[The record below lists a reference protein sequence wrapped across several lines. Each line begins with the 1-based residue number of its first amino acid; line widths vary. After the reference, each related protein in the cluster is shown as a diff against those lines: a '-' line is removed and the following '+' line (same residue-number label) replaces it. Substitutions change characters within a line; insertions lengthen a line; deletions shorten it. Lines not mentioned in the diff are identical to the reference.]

1 MKRSVLI
8 LALVLASPLCF
19 AQEAPNPFTSQNTRP
34 RTGVFT
40 TITSGTSA
48 FIFSVMAPVQK
59 MLNESLASMTRA
71 LKGSRSLGGLLLVA
85 ALALAYGIFHAA
97 GPGHGKTIVSSFLLA
112 NEGKIRESFIIGYLV
127 AAVHALSALTVV
139 LVLYYVIRGIFATGV
154 EQANY
159 WIQLVTFAVITVI
172 GAVMLVRRA
181 AGKGHHHHGAA
192 THHHGA
198 HVDGIEAHEHGA
210 EAHEHGAGDQPHGL
224 SLRNLLGIALPA
236 GVIPCPGAVAV
247 VLFALS
253 LHMLA
258 VSILAV
264 SSISVGMGTTISA
277 TGAVVILVKRGA
289 LRAVAGAHEKRD
301 ARFRRVIEIA
311 GAAILFL
318 FGLVFF
324 LAQL

>member
-1 MKRSVLI
+1 MKRPALF
-8 LALVLASPLCF
+8 LAALLTAVTCF
-19 AQEAPNPFTSQNTRP
+19 AQEAPNPFTARDTRP
-34 RTGVFT
+34 PSGVFT
-40 TITSGTSA
+40 SLTSGASA

-71 LKGSRSLGGLLLVA
+71 LKGSQSLGGLLLVA

-112 NEGKIRESFIIGYLV
+112 NDGKIRQSFIIGYLV
-127 AAVHALSALTVV
+127 AAVHALSALAVV
-139 LVLYYVIRGIFATGV
+139 LVLYYLIRGIFATGV
-154 EQANY
+154 EQANH
-159 WIQLVTFAVITVI
+159 WIQLVTFAVITAI
-172 GAVMLVRRA
+172 GAVMLVRRSLGRA
-181 AGKGHHHHGAA
+181 HSHAHHDHG
-192 THHHGA
+192 
-198 HVDGIEAHEHGA
+198 EHDHPPGPGN
-210 EAHEHGAGDQPHGL
+210 EL
-224 SLRNLLGIALPA
+224 TMRNLLGIALPA

-264 SSISVGMGTTISA
+264 SSISLGMGTTISA

-289 LRAVAGAHEKRD
+289 IKAVAGAHEKRD
-301 ARFRRVIEIA
+301 AKIRRIIEIA

>member
-1 MKRSVLI
+1 MKRSL
-8 LALVLASPLCF
+8 LVLALMLAPLLCF

-40 TITSGTSA
+40 TLTSGVSA
-48 FIFSVMAPVQK
+48 FIFSVMAPVQR
-59 MLNESLASMTRA
+59 MLNESLARMTRA
-71 LKGSRSLGGLLLVA
+71 LKGSHSPAGLLLVV

-112 NEGKIRESFIIGYLV
+112 NEGKIRQSFIIGYLV
-127 AAVHALSALTVV
+127 AAVHALSALAVV

-154 EQANY
+154 EQANH
-159 WIQLVTFAVITVI
+159 WIQLVTFAVITAI
-172 GAVMLVRRA
+172 GAVMLIGRSL
-181 AGKGHHHHGAA
+181 GKGHSH
-192 THHHGA
+192 A
-198 HVDGIEAHEHGA
+198 HLHVHEDADHTGHDHREAQHV
-210 EAHEHGAGDQPHGL
+210 GL
-224 SLRNLLGIALPA
+224 TMRNLMGIALPA

-264 SSISVGMGTTISA
+264 SSISIGMGTTISA
-277 TGAVVILVKRGA
+277 TGAIVILVKRGA
-289 LRAVAGAHEKRD
+289 IKAVAGAHEERD
-301 ARFRRVIEIA
+301 SKVRKIIEVA

>member
-1 MKRSVLI
+1 MKRSAFF

-19 AQEAPNPFTSQNTRP
+19 AQEVPNPFTAQNTRP
-34 RTGVFT
+34 RTGLFT
-40 TITSGTSA
+40 EITSGATSLL
-48 FIFSVMAPVQK
+48 FSVMAPVQK

-71 LKGSRSLGGLLLVA
+71 LQGSRSLGGLLLVA
-85 ALALAYGIFHAA
+85 LLALAYGIFHAA

-112 NEGKIRESFIIGYLV
+112 NEGNIRQSFIIGYLV
-127 AAVHALSALTVV
+127 AIVHALSALTVV
-139 LVLYYVIRGIFATGV
+139 LVLYYLIRGIFATGV
-154 EQANY
+154 EQANHY
-159 WIQLVTFAVITVI
+159 IQLVTFAVITAI
-172 GAVMLVRRA
+172 GAVMLVRRSM
-181 AGKGHHHHGAA
+181 GKTHTHGHHHEHPEPDHAQGP
-192 THHHGA
+192 
-198 HVDGIEAHEHGA
+198 EA
-210 EAHEHGAGDQPHGL
+210 GL
-224 SLRNLLGIALPA
+224 TMRNLLGIAIPA

-264 SSISVGMGTTISA
+264 SSISLGMGTTISA
-277 TGAVVILVKRGA
+277 TGAVVIMVKRGA
-289 LRAVAGAHEKRD
+289 IRAVAGTHEERD
-301 ARFRRVIEIA
+301 TKIRRAVEIG

>member
-1 MKRSVLI
+1 MRRLFFVF
-8 LALVLASPLCF
+8 ALVLASFLCF

-40 TITSGTSA
+40 TLTSGFSA
-48 FIFSVMAPVQK
+48 FIFSVMAPVQR
-59 MLNESLASMTRA
+59 MLNESLARMTRA
-71 LKGSRSLGGLLLVA
+71 LKGSHSLAGLLLVA

-112 NEGKIRESFIIGYLV
+112 NEGKIRQSFIIGYLV
-127 AAVHALSALTVV
+127 AAVHALSALAVV
-139 LVLYYVIRGIFATGV
+139 LVLYYLIRGIFATGV
-154 EQANY
+154 EQANH
-159 WIQLVTFAVITVI
+159 WIQLVTFAVITAI
-172 GAVMLVRRA
+172 GAVMLVRRSL
-181 AGKGHHHHGAA
+181 GKGHSHAHHHDRALGDPGD
-192 THHHGA
+192 HDHG
-198 HVDGIEAHEHGA
+198 ET
-210 EAHEHGAGDQPHGL
+210 QRNGL
-224 SLRNLLGIALPA
+224 TMRNLLGIALPA

-253 LHMLA
+253 LHMVA
-258 VSILAV
+258 VSVLAV

-277 TGAVVILVKRGA
+277 TGALVILVKRGA
-289 LRAVAGAHEKRD
+289 IKAVAGAREERD
-301 ARFRRVIEIA
+301 TRMRKVIEIA

>member
-1 MKRSVLI
+1 MKLS
-8 LALVLASPLCF
+8 ALVLVLVLAASGCF
-19 AQEAPNPFTSQNTRP
+19 AQEAPNPFTSRNTRP
-34 RTGVFT
+34 RTTIFT
-40 TITSGTSA
+40 QVTSGVTA
-48 FIFSVMAPVQK
+48 FLFSVMAPVQK
-59 MLNESLASMTRA
+59 MLNDSLASMTRA
-71 LKGSRSLGGLLLVA
+71 LKGSRSLSGLLLVV

-112 NEGKIRESFIIGYLV
+112 NEGKIRQSFIIGYLV

-139 LVLYYVIRGIFATGV
+139 LVLYYLIRGIFATGV
-154 EQANY
+154 EQANHY
-159 WIQLVTFAVITVI
+159 IQLVTFAVITVI
-172 GAVMLVRRA
+172 GGVMLVRRSL
-181 AGKGHHHHGAA
+181 GKGHS
-192 THHHGA
+192 
-198 HVDGIEAHEHGA
+198 
-210 EAHEHGAGDQPHGL
+210 HGL
-224 SLRNLLGIALPA
+224 GTHAHDEHDHETQPGAQGGAKRGLTMRNLLGIAVPA

-277 TGAVVILVKRGA
+277 TGALVILVKRGA
-289 LRAVAGAHEKRD
+289 IRAVAGARNEARD
-301 ARFRRVIEIA
+301 LKIRRVVEIL

-324 LAQL
+324 LAQI

>member
-1 MKRSVLI
+1 MKRSVLV
-8 LALVLASPLCF
+8 LALFLASSVCF
-19 AQEAPNPFTSQNTRP
+19 AQEAPNPFTAHNTRP

-40 TITSGTSA
+40 TITSGAFA
-48 FIFSVMAPVQK
+48 FIFSVMAPVQQ

-85 ALALAYGIFHAA
+85 VLGLAYGIFHAA

-112 NEGKIRESFIIGYLV
+112 NEGRIRESFIIGYLV

-139 LVLYYVIRGIFATGV
+139 LILYYLIRGIFATGV
-154 EQANY
+154 EQANHL
-159 WIQLVTFAVITVI
+159 IQLVTFAVITVI

-181 AGKGHHHHGAA
+181 MGKGHHHHPPDVEPRQ
-192 THHHGA
+192 HR
-198 HVDGIEAHEHGA
+198 DKEP
-210 EAHEHGAGDQPHGL
+210 PHGL
-224 SLRNLLGIALPA
+224 SLRSLLGIALPA
-236 GVIPCPGAVAV
+236 GIIPCPGAVAV

-253 LHMLA
+253 LNMLA

-277 TGAVVILVKRGA
+277 TGVVVILVKRGA
-289 LRAVAGAHEKRD
+289 IRAVAGAHEERD
-301 ARFRRVIEIA
+301 PRIRRVIEIA
-311 GAAILFL
+311 GATILFL

>member
-1 MKRSVLI
+1 MKLSALL

-19 AQEAPNPFTSQNTRP
+19 GQEVPNPFTSQNTRP

-40 TITSGTSA
+40 TITSGATA
-48 FIFSVMAPVQK
+48 FLFSVMAPVQR

-112 NEGKIRESFIIGYLV
+112 NEGNIRQSFIIGYLV

-139 LVLYYVIRGIFATGV
+139 LVLYYLIRGIFATGV
-154 EQANY
+154 EQANH
-159 WIQLVTFAVITVI
+159 WIQLVTFAVITAI
-172 GAVMLVRRA
+172 GAVMLVRRSM
-181 AGKGHHHHGAA
+181 GKMHTHSHHHEHAGSEHPRHDHAQ
-192 THHHGA
+192 GP
-198 HVDGIEAHEHGA
+198 EA
-210 EAHEHGAGDQPHGL
+210 GL
-224 SLRNLLGIALPA
+224 TMRNLLGIALPA

-264 SSISVGMGTTISA
+264 SSISLGMGTTISA

-289 LRAVAGAHEKRD
+289 IRAVAGAHEERD
-301 ARFRRVIEIA
+301 MMIRRVVEIA

>member
-1 MKRSVLI
+1 MRRAVI
-8 LALVLASPLCF
+8 VLALVLASPLCF
-19 AQEAPNPFTSQNTRP
+19 AQEAPNPFTSQNTRS

-40 TITSGTSA
+40 TLTSGLSA

-59 MLNESLASMTRA
+59 MLNESLARMTRA
-71 LKGSRSLGGLLLVA
+71 LKGSHSLSGLLFVVL
-85 ALALAYGIFHAA
+85 LALAYGIFHAA

-112 NEGKIRESFIIGYLV
+112 NEGKISQSFIIGYLV
-127 AAVHALSALTVV
+127 AAVHALSALAVV
-139 LVLYYVIRGIFATGV
+139 LILYYLIRGIFATGV
-154 EQANY
+154 EQANH
-159 WIQLVTFAVITVI
+159 WIQLVTFAVITLI
-172 GAVMLVRRA
+172 GAVMLVRRSM
-181 AGKGHHHHGAA
+181 GKTHSHSHHHGH
-192 THHHGA
+192 THGDHGEEQR
-198 HVDGIEAHEHGA
+198 DK
-210 EAHEHGAGDQPHGL
+210 L
-224 SLRNLLGIALPA
+224 TMRNLLGIALPA

-277 TGAVVILVKRGA
+277 TGAMVILVKKGA
-289 LRAVAGAHEKRD
+289 IKAVAGAHEERD
-301 ARFRRVIEIA
+301 AKVRKIIEIA

-324 LAQL
+324 FAQL

>member
-1 MKRSVLI
+1 
-8 LALVLASPLCF
+8 
-19 AQEAPNPFTSQNTRP
+19 
-34 RTGVFT
+34 
-40 TITSGTSA
+40 
-48 FIFSVMAPVQK
+48 MAPVQK
-59 MLNESLASMTRA
+59 VLNESLARMTRA
-71 LKGSRSLGGLLLVA
+71 LKGSHSPSGLLFVA
-85 ALALAYGIFHAA
+85 LLALAYGIFHAA

-112 NEGKIRESFIIGYLV
+112 NDGKIRQSFVIGYLV

-139 LVLYYVIRGIFATGV
+139 LVLYYLIRGFFATGV
-154 EQANY
+154 EQANH
-159 WIQLVTFAVITVI
+159 WIQLVTFAVITLI

-181 AGKGHHHHGAA
+181 TGRGHEHLHHHGEHDHA
-192 THHHGA
+192 HGP
-198 HVDGIEAHEHGA
+198 EN
-210 EAHEHGAGDQPHGL
+210 GL
-224 SLRNLLGIALPA
+224 TMKSLLGIALPA

-277 TGAVVILVKRGA
+277 TGALVLLVKKGA
-289 LRAVAGAHEKRD
+289 IRAVAGTHEERD
-301 ARFRRVIEIA
+301 SKIRRVVEIA

-324 LAQL
+324 LAQV

>member
-1 MKRSVLI
+1 MKRPALF
-8 LALVLASPLCF
+8 LAALLTAVTCF
-19 AQEAPNPFTSQNTRP
+19 AQEAPNPFTARDTRP
-34 RTGVFT
+34 PSGVFT
-40 TITSGTSA
+40 SLTSGASA

-71 LKGSRSLGGLLLVA
+71 LKGSQSLGGLLLVA

-112 NEGKIRESFIIGYLV
+112 NDGKIRQSFIIGYLV
-127 AAVHALSALTVV
+127 AAVHALSALAVV
-139 LVLYYVIRGIFATGV
+139 LVLYYLIRGIFATGV
-154 EQANY
+154 EQANH
-159 WIQLVTFAVITVI
+159 WIQLVTFAVITAI
-172 GAVMLVRRA
+172 GAVMLVRRSL
-181 AGKGHHHHGAA
+181 GK
-192 THHHGA
+192 A
-198 HVDGIEAHEHGA
+198 HSHDHAEHDHPGPGN
-210 EAHEHGAGDQPHGL
+210 EL
-224 SLRNLLGIALPA
+224 TMKNLLGIALPA

-264 SSISVGMGTTISA
+264 SSISLGMGTTISA

-289 LRAVAGAHEKRD
+289 IKAVAGAHEERD
-301 ARFRRVIEIA
+301 AKIRRIIEVA

>member
-154 EQANY
+154 EQANH

-181 AGKGHHHHGAA
+181 AGKGHHHHA
-192 THHHGA
+192 GA
-198 HVDGIEAHEHGA
+198 HMRGA
-210 EAHEHGAGDQPHGL
+210 EDGTEDHEHGAGDQHARAAHGRAAARAQPEEPPGDCAARRCD
-224 SLRNLLGIALPA
+224 SLPGRRGRCPVRAFASHACREHPG
-236 GVIPCPGAVAV
+236 GVIYLGWNG
-247 VLFALS
+247 
-253 LHMLA
+253 HDDQRDG
-258 VSILAV
+258 
-264 SSISVGMGTTISA
+264 SSCDSREEGRSPR
-277 TGAVVILVKRGA
+277 RGGRSRKA
-289 LRAVAGAHEKRD
+289 
-301 ARFRRVIEIA
+301 
-311 GAAILFL
+311 
-318 FGLVFF
+318 
-324 LAQL
+324 

>member
-1 MKRSVLI
+1 MKRLLLI
-8 LALVLASPLCF
+8 LALALASPLCF
-19 AQEAPNPFTSQNTRP
+19 AQEAPNPFTSQNTGP

-40 TITSGTSA
+40 ALTSGFSA
-48 FIFSVMAPVQK
+48 FIFSVMAPVQR
-59 MLNESLASMTRA
+59 MLNESLARMTRA
-71 LKGSRSLGGLLLVA
+71 LKGSHSLPGLFFVVV
-85 ALALAYGIFHAA
+85 LALAYGIFHAA

-112 NEGKIRESFIIGYLV
+112 NEGKIGQSFIIGYLV
-127 AAVHALSALTVV
+127 AAVHALSALAVV
-139 LVLYYVIRGIFATGV
+139 LVLYYLIRGIFATGV
-154 EQANY
+154 EQANH
-159 WIQLVTFAVITVI
+159 WIQLVTFAVITAI
-172 GAVMLVRRA
+172 GAVMLVRRSLGKSHSHA
-181 AGKGHHHHGAA
+181 HGHVPHEGHDHGRPPAG
-192 THHHGA
+192 
-198 HVDGIEAHEHGA
+198 
-210 EAHEHGAGDQPHGL
+210 GL
-224 SLRNLLGIALPA
+224 TMRNLLGIALPA

-264 SSISVGMGTTISA
+264 SSISIGMGTTISA

-289 LRAVAGAHEKRD
+289 IRAVAGAREERD
-301 ARFRRVIEIA
+301 TRTRRIIEIA

>member
-1 MKRSVLI
+1 MKRPALV
-8 LALVLASPLCF
+8 LALVLASSLCF
-19 AQEAPNPFTSQNTRP
+19 GQEVPNPFTAQNTRP

-40 TITSGTSA
+40 TITSGAAA
-48 FIFSVMAPVQK
+48 FLFSLMAPVQK

-112 NEGKIRESFIIGYLV
+112 NEGKIRQSFIIGYLV

-139 LVLYYVIRGIFATGV
+139 LVLYYLIRGIFATGV
-154 EQANY
+154 EQANHY
-159 WIQLVTFAVITVI
+159 IQLVTFAVITLI
-172 GAVMLVRRA
+172 GAVMLVRRSM
-181 AGKGHHHHGAA
+181 GKAHSHAHHHEHAGPDDAQ
-192 THHHGA
+192 GP
-198 HVDGIEAHEHGA
+198 EA
-210 EAHEHGAGDQPHGL
+210 GL
-224 SLRNLLGIALPA
+224 TMKSLLGIALPA

-264 SSISVGMGTTISA
+264 SSISLGMGTTISA

-289 LRAVAGAHEKRD
+289 IRAVAGAHEERD
-301 ARFRRVIEIA
+301 MKIRRVVEIA